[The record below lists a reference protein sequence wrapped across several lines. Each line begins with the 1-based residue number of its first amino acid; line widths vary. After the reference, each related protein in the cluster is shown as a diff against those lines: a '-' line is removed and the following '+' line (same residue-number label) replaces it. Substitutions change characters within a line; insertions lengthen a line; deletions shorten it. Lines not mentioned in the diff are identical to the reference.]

1 MGGDLRARCKQNSQD
16 SHSVWQGLSASF
28 PRVPPREMV
37 TTPEGT
43 LQAQLRARADPPFL
57 AGFFAGEKQK
67 YLLAPG
73 LFHME
78 RLPRVRNKPRFPC
91 NHSPLWR
98 TVTWDQNKAI
108 SKANAESCFF
118 FFFFSS
124 PSSFFFFLSAVGVEG
139 EKDLKKK
146 QTKKVS
152 QYLLTTAA
160 DFLCKRRPCDVP

>member
-1 MGGDLRARCKQNSQD
+1 M
-16 SHSVWQGLSASF
+16 WQGISASF
-28 PRVPPREMV
+28 PPRASSGNGYH
-37 TTPEGT
+37 PRRDAAG
-43 LQAQLRARADPPFL
+43 AAARRAAPPFL

-108 SKANAESCFF
+108 SKANAACWFF
-118 FFFFSS
+118 F
-124 PSSFFFFLSAVGVEG
+124 SFFFFYFFWGGAVGVGG
-139 EKDLKKK
+139 EKDLKK

>member
-1 MGGDLRARCKQNSQD
+1 MGRDLRARCKQNSQD
-16 SHSVWQGLSASF
+16 SHSMWQGLSASF

-43 LQAQLRARADPPFL
+43 LQAQLRARAAPPVL

-108 SKANAESCFF
+108 SKANAESFF
-118 FFFFSS
+118 FPS
-124 PSSFFFFLSAVGVEG
+124 PSSFFFFLVRWGWKERRI
-139 EKDLKKK
+139 KKK
-146 QTKKVS
+146 NQKSESVS
-152 QYLLTTAA
+152 SHN
-160 DFLCKRRPCDVP
+160 CS

>member
-1 MGGDLRARCKQNSQD
+1 MAKTFAIVRVRAVTLGRGVNKTPKIRIQC
-16 SHSVWQGLSASF
+16 GRAFLPPP

-37 TTPEGT
+37 TIPEGT
-43 LQAQLRARADPPFL
+43 LQAQLRARATPPFL

-108 SKANAESCFF
+108 SKANAACWFF
-118 FFFFSS
+118 FFFFLLL
-124 PSSFFFFLSAVGVEG
+124 FFWGGGCGGGGRREG
-139 EKDLKKK
+139 FKKNK
-146 QTKKVS
+146 QKK
-152 QYLLTTAA
+152 
-160 DFLCKRRPCDVP
+160 

>member
-1 MGGDLRARCKQNSQD
+1 MTLGRGVNKTPKIRIQCGRAFLP
-16 SHSVWQGLSASF
+16 LSL
-28 PRVPPREMV
+28 RVPPREMV
-37 TTPEGT
+37 TIPEGT
-43 LQAQLRARADPPFL
+43 LQAQLRARAAPPFL
-57 AGFFAGEKQK
+57 AGFFAAEKQK

-108 SKANAESCFF
+108 SKANAACWFF
-118 FFFFSS
+118 F
-124 PSSFFFFLSAVGVEG
+124 SFFFFYFFWGGAVGVGG
-139 EKDLKKK
+139 EKDLKK

>member
-1 MGGDLRARCKQNSQD
+1 MAKTFAIVRVWAVTLGRGVNKTPKIRIQCGRAFLP
-16 SHSVWQGLSASF
+16 LS

-37 TTPEGT
+37 TIPEGT
-43 LQAQLRARADPPFL
+43 QQAQLRARAAPPFL

-108 SKANAESCFF
+108 SKANAASCFF
-118 FFFFSS
+118 FFFYFFWGGCGEGGRREGFKKTNKKSESVSS
-124 PSSFFFFLSAVGVEG
+124 HNCS
-139 EKDLKKK
+139 
-146 QTKKVS
+146 
-152 QYLLTTAA
+152 
-160 DFLCKRRPCDVP
+160 